1 MKKYILASAVLSLV
15 LAGCTDL
22 DTAPEGNVITA
33 DQKAEV
39 VEANPERAEASVT
52 AIFSQFKEYMPN
64 YTALGSCH
72 NDFGYGSIMLETDL
86 DGEDVVSSSTGYNWF
101 SAGLAFDNRVYSS
114 YHVDIVWADFYHY
127 IYAANNVIAVMDPES
142 KDAQIQFY
150 LAQGLAARAFAY
162 LGLAQLFQRNYCV
175 IDPAS
180 TPCVPLITDKNAT
193 EAAAQGAPRATV
205 AEVAAQIKSDLDQ
218 AINLL
223 KMSEEGGYTRADRRY
238 ISLAVAYGLR
248 ARYDLYIHDLNAAAS
263 DAQNAIDNSDA
274 RPAQIAE
281 VTQPGFSSASEPD
294 WMWGILVAE
303 TDDIVSSGIVNWIS
317 HMGTINYGYGW
328 YNNGYRISK
337 KLYETIS
344 ATDVRKG
351 WFLDENGENAQLDP
365 AYYAAIENNY
375 SPIPAYLNCKFAPYN
390 GEPETST
397 NANDMPLMRIEEM
410 YLILAEAKQSAS
422 LLQEFVSNYRDPA
435 YTCSLTGDELIMEVL
450 RQRRIELWGEGLSW
464 YDIMRYNLGI
474 DRRGCGYPEVTS
486 ILNVPAGAPILVW
499 PIPESEI
506 QANPAISESD
516 NNDCINDAATNYRV
530 TE

>member
-1 MKKYILASAVLSLV
+1 MKKYILVSAALSVV

-22 DTAPEGNVITA
+22 DTAPEGNIITA
-33 DQKAEV
+33 DQKSDI

-52 AIFSQFKEYMPN
+52 AIFAQFKEYEPN

-127 IYAANNVIAVMDPES
+127 IYAANNIVSVMDPES
-142 KDAQIQFY
+142 DDAQTQFY
-150 LAQGLAARAFAY
+150 LAQGLAARGFAY
-162 LGLAQLFQRNYCV
+162 LGLAQLFQFNYTQV
-175 IDPAS
+175 DPAS
-180 TPCVPLITDKNAT
+180 APCVPLITNENAT
-193 EAAAQGAPRATV
+193 EAAADGAPRATV
-205 AEVAAQIKSDLDQ
+205 AEIAAQIKSDLDL

-223 KMSEEGGYTRADRRY
+223 QKSEAAGYTRSDKRY

-248 ARYDLYIHDLNAAAS
+248 ARYDLYVHDMSAAAS
-263 DAQNAIDNSDA
+263 DAQAAINASDA
-274 RPAQIAE
+274 RPATISE
-281 VTQPGFSSASEPD
+281 VSQPTFSSASEPN
-294 WMWGILVAE
+294 WMWGIIVAE
-303 TDDIVSSGIVNWIS
+303 TDDVTTSGIVNWIS

-351 WFLDENGENAQLDP
+351 WFLDGNGESATL
-365 AYYAAIENNY
+365 ASKYYTAVANNFD
-375 SPIPAYLNCKFAPYN
+375 PIPPYLEVKFGPYN
-390 GEPETST
+390 DEPETST
-397 NANDMPLMRIEEM
+397 NANDIPLMRIEEM
-410 YLILAEAKQSAS
+410 YLILAEASQDAGALQS
-422 LLQEFVSNYRDPA
+422 FVSTYRDPS
-435 YTCSLTGDELIMEVL
+435 YTCSLSGDALTDEIF
-450 RQRRIELWGEGLSW
+450 RQRRIELWGEGLVW
-464 YDIMRYNLGI
+464 YDIMRLNKGF
-474 DRRGCGYPEVTS
+474 DRRGCGFPEATS
-486 ILNVPAGAPILVW
+486 VLNVPAGSPILVW

-506 QANPAISESD
+506 QANPAISDSD
-516 NNDCINDAATNYRV
+516 NNACINDFATNYQV